1 MKEHAPAIDFN
12 NLGQHFICADC
23 MDGMKQVPDKFFD
36 LAIVDPPYGIGEDG
50 SKNATRDK
58 LATAT
63 AYKPF
68 YGNDKSAPDQTYFE
82 QVFRI
87 SKNQI
92 IFGANHFISKIPFDS
107 SCWIV
112 WDKQN
117 GETDFADC
125 ELAWTSFKRAVRIFR
140 FTWSGMRQGDMKNRE
155 KRIHPTQKPVK
166 LYQWL
171 LKHFAK
177 AGDKILD
184 THVGSGS
191 SLIAFHRGGFDFIG
205 FEIDEDYYAGAM
217 ERLNIEKLQGDLF
230 MNSKTFA

>member
-23 MDGMKQVPDKFFD
+23 MDGMKQFPDKFFD
-36 LAIVDPPYGIGEDG
+36 LAVVDPPYGI
-50 SKNATRDK
+50 N
-58 LATAT
+58 
-63 AYKPF
+63 
-68 YGNDKSAPDQTYFE
+68 
-82 QVFRI
+82 I
-87 SKNQI
+87 SKKVTYGIRKNDNAPITKYKVKYWDAYPPDSSYFDELFRVSQNQI
-92 IFGANHFISKIPFDS
+92 IFGGNYFILPPTRGFA
-107 SCWIV
+107 V
-112 WDKQN
+112 WDKCRAHDISFSMA
-117 GETDFADC
+117 EYI
-125 ELAWTSFKRAVRIFR
+125 WTSFNKPSLIFKMP
-140 FTWSGMRQGDMKNRE
+140 SQGEGGNTGLKVLR
-155 KRIHPTQKPVK
+155 RIHPTQKPVK

-205 FEIDEDYYAGAM
+205 FEIDEEYYAGAM

-230 MNSKTFA
+230 MKSKTFA